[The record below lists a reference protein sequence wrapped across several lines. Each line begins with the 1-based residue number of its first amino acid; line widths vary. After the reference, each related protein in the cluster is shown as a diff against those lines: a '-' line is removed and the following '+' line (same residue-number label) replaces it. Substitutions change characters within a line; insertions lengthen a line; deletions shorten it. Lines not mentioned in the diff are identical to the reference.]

1 MVQEFKRMLHL
12 RSMSYLT
19 YGIILVVS
27 FLFGGIFTYFLA
39 DTKAGDVLHLL
50 NLTGI
55 IFAYGVVL
63 TFMFF
68 HAMFYA
74 LELGKGLQFGCSR
87 KRLFIGYRMT
97 DLPIFALCVLMGFL
111 CGGKDLFLYIFEG
124 ILALYV
130 FYHLAQGIVGNLIL
144 KYGKIVYWIYYIIVI
159 FSIVL
164 LPRVLLS
171 NDDLMMAIGRF
182 LLDMAMNS
190 VALILGLLAAN
201 GVALFINWLFLRK
214 TPYNGMV

>member
-39 DTKAGDVLHLL
+39 DTEAGDVLHLL

-63 TFMFF
+63 TFLFF
-68 HAMFYA
+68 HTMFYA

-190 VALILGLLAAN
+190 VALILGLLVAN

>member
-39 DTKAGDVLHLL
+39 DTEAGDVLHLL

-63 TFMFF
+63 TFLFF
-68 HAMFYA
+68 HTMLYA

-190 VALILGLLAAN
+190 VALILGLSVAN

>member
-39 DTKAGDVLHLL
+39 DTEAGDVLHLL

>member
-39 DTKAGDVLHLL
+39 DTEAGDVLHLL

-63 TFMFF
+63 TFLFF
-68 HAMFYA
+68 HTMFYA

-97 DLPIFALCVLMGFL
+97 DLPIFTLCVLMGFL

-190 VALILGLLAAN
+190 VALILGLLVAN